1 MKMVEKISRQM
12 CLEAGYNPDTIMSNH
27 GPRWRYYEPNALAAL
42 RALENPTPAMIDYF
56 VSRALQVKI
65 GGGYTW
71 SDYARD
77 QWQAML
83 QGAYHDDAMI
93 AKAREG

>member
-1 MKMVEKISRQM
+1 MKMVERLARAMAERNWPGASKADIDEMWESWTE
-12 CLEAGYNPDTIMSNH
+12 EAQ
-27 GPRWRYYEPNALAAL
+27 AAL
-42 RALENPTPAMIDYF
+42 RALENPTPAMIDRF

-77 QWQAML
+77 QWQTML

-93 AKAREG
+93 AAAREE